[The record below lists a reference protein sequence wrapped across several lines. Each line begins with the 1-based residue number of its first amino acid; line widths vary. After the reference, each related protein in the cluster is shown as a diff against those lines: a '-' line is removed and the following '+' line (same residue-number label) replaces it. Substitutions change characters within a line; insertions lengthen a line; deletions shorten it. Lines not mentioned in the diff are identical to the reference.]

1 MLQRQHA
8 QGVLHAEGEPDS
20 VFPFTPSELFEILKR
35 RAFYFLIPFVLI
47 AGAGSVVALA
57 WPAQFLSQGKLL
69 VQSPEIPTDLVRPTV
84 STVANERMQ
93 IIQQRIMTR
102 DNLLE
107 IAKKYRLTS
116 GWRGALSG
124 TEIVDFIR
132 ARTLLEPVDVS
143 LLVNRRNNRQEQ
155 AIAFNVGFQY
165 EDPQIAAKVANEFL
179 TMILKADVTAR
190 TNFAEETT
198 KFLERDV
205 ARIEE
210 RLSQLDA
217 QVLEAK
223 VKARMAQAG
232 VEDSETPGMPA
243 TPAKQLAALKAQLAV
258 KSATYSPSHPDIMAL
273 KRAIKTL
280 EAEQAK
286 ITDEASAAAKKVA
299 AQKAGSDQTVLAK
312 TTGDE
317 LGLDTLESKRETLKK
332 ELAAATQKL
341 TAARLGESLERGQ
354 HSERLEVIEQPTIPD
369 KPVSPN
375 RPKLFAVAFALA
387 FMAGGGL
394 LFVKEATDL
403 SVRKAADVASIIDTH
418 LVVSIPYI
426 ATQRETRRRRRK
438 IIFWIT
444 FVIVVTAA
452 AAVGAYLYLPT
463 PDLWYDKA
471 MDKIMKLLLR

>member
-8 QGVLHAEGEPDS
+8 QGALHAESEIDS
-20 VFPFTPSELFEILKR
+20 AFPFTPSQLLEILKR

-57 WPAQFLSQGKLL
+57 WPAQYLSKGKIL

-84 STVANERMQ
+84 STLANERMQ

-107 IAKKYRLTS
+107 IAKKFKLTT
-116 GWRGALSG
+116 GWRGTLSG

-132 ARTLLEPVDVS
+132 ARTVLEPVDVS
-143 LLVNRRNNRQEQ
+143 LLMNRRNNRQEQ
-155 AIAFNVGFQY
+155 AIAFSVGFEY
-165 EDPQIAAKVANEFL
+165 EDPATATKVANEFL
-179 TMILKADVTAR
+179 TMILKADVNAR
-190 TNFAEETT
+190 TSFAAETT

-205 ARIEE
+205 ARIED
-210 RLSQLDA
+210 RLTKLDG
-217 QVLEAK
+217 QVLDAK

-232 VEDSETPGMPA
+232 LEDVETPGAPA
-243 TPAKQLAALKAQLAV
+243 TPARQLAALKAQLAV
-258 KSATYSPSHPDIMAL
+258 KSATFSSSHPDIVAL
-273 KRAIKTL
+273 KRAIDTL

-286 ITDEASAAAKKVA
+286 ITSEVSAAAKKDAENTGSGNTTLVKA
-299 AQKAGSDQTVLAK
+299 A
-312 TTGDE
+312 GDE

-332 ELAAATQKL
+332 ELAVATQKL
-341 TAARLGESLERGQ
+341 AQARLGESLERGQ
-354 HSERLEVIEQPTIPD
+354 HSERLEVIEQPTLPD
-369 KPVSPN
+369 KPISPN
-375 RPKLFAVAFALA
+375 RPKLFAVVFALA

-394 LFVKEATDL
+394 LFVRETTDQ
-403 SVRKAADVASIIDTH
+403 SVRKPADVASIIDSH

-426 ATQRETRRRRRK
+426 ATQRENRRRGRK

-444 FVIVVTAA
+444 FVIAVTAA
-452 AAVGAYLYLPT
+452 AAVAAYIYLPT

-471 MDKIMKLLLR
+471 MDKMMKLLLR